1 MICSDEHRS
10 IFLVLSFFLA
20 AAQDRGLDPQP
31 LPGRPL
37 RRRVRIR
44 VRVRGRTPVFLGQPV
59 HRPGGHEVRL
69 TSDPTCLP
77 SLIMYVCMYVCRVY
91 SFGRRSSSVLLC
103 LVGKV
108 RLALAIRRIWSAVSA
123 TPGTGVGR
131 VAGGP
136 DLITSAY
143 RLWMYLLRHET
154 PETPEV
160 HAHTN
165 IHTYIQTSSY
175 LTCPALPYNV
185 LQDLS
190 VSASTTAA
198 VTLTAVLL
206 CCLQLRGLAVV
217 LQDFAGEYPVTTL
230 TSHTHTYIHT
240 CSAPLVTHPFMY
252 ICMYVCMNTVP

>member
-1 MICSDEHRS
+1 
-10 IFLVLSFFLA
+10 
-20 AAQDRGLDPQP
+20 
-31 LPGRPL
+31 
-37 RRRVRIR
+37 
-44 VRVRGRTPVFLGQPV
+44 
-59 HRPGGHEVRL
+59 
-69 TSDPTCLP
+69 
-77 SLIMYVCMYVCRVY
+77 MYVCRVY

-165 IHTYIQTSSY
+165 IHTYIQTSSD
-175 LTCPALPYNV
+175 LTYPAL
-185 LQDLS
+185 QCAAGS
-190 VSASTTAA
+190 VSVCEHDSGSHPDRGAA
-198 VTLTAVLL
+198 LL
-206 CCLQLRGLAVV
+206 SAAARAGRGAAGLRGRI
-217 LQDFAGEYPVTTL
+217 PRN
-230 TSHTHTYIHT
+230 HTHLPHTYIHT
-240 CSAPLVTHPFMY
+240 YMQHTSRHTSIHSC
-252 ICMYVCMNTVP
+252 IYVCVYEYHSIGRVPRSNGLRDRRLRGTLLTYKHTYIHTYKSSLRPVSISVFIFHLFFVSHPVLPRNGTGWDCVVYCNIVMASA